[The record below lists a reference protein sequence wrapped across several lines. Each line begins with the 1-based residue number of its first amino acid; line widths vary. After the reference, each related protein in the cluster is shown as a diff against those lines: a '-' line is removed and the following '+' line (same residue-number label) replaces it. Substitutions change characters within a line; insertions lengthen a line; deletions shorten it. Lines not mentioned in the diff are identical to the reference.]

1 MKFRPGSLDTATVKG
16 ATVPANF
23 QPPGFRLAKA
33 ISAIFHPFLLAPLTF
48 AFLLYQSPLSLEW
61 KLYYLFLILL
71 AVDIIPFIAVY
82 TLKRQGKT
90 SSLDVPE
97 RQRRLQP
104 FFISVGGYLLSWLM
118 LWWLKAPVQV
128 VVLMWIYAINTLIA
142 TLITCYWKISIHGMA
157 FSGPVA
163 ALGWLINPH
172 FFWLL
177 LALPLIGFARVTLRA
192 HSWAQ
197 VIVGFVLGF
206 LLTISQMRILL

>member
-1 MKFRPGSLDTATVKG
+1 MITARE
-16 ATVPANF
+16 ATFAADS
-23 QPPGFRLAKA
+23 QLWGFWLAKI
-33 ISAIFHPFLLAPLTF
+33 ISAIFHPFILAPLTF
-48 AFLLYQSPLSLEW
+48 AFLLYQTTLALEW
-61 KLYYLFLILL
+61 KLYYMFLILL
-71 AVDIIPFIAVY
+71 AVDIIPFITVY
-82 TLKRQGKT
+82 ALKRQGKT

-104 FFISVGGYLLSWLM
+104 FLISVGGYLLSWLI
-118 LWWLKAPVQV
+118 LRWLKAPDQV

-142 TLITCYWKISIHGMA
+142 TVITCYWKISIHGMA

-163 ALGWLINPH
+163 ALGWLVNPH
-172 FFWLL
+172 FLWLL
-177 LALPLIGFARVTLRA
+177 LALPLIGFARVRLRA